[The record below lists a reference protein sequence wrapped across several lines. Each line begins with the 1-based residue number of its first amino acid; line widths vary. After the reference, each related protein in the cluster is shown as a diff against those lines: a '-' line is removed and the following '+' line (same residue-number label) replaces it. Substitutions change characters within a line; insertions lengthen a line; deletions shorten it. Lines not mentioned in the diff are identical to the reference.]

1 MLWSVGYQ
9 NPSDLGGGYV
19 NAGSETNEQL
29 IVWQRFQDK
38 ILIKLKSY
46 KSIANDSLPI
56 SISVKSN
63 NYEPT
68 LFAFDI
74 VAFSKDSANTVID
87 VTKFYSTDVKSIS
100 GLSAAMRET
109 YKVKGLDD
117 SRSFINTMRSFPMN
131 IEVVQDFSY
140 NASKPPVLEDS
151 ETISIQM
158 NQSMILLPEK
168 LMQPRLADSRV
179 GWFTMSQF
187 DYGSSELKSDRKPIS
202 VGGDWNPKILKLMLV
217 EN

>member
-1 MLWSVGYQ
+1 MLLVSRLSKT
-9 NPSDLGGGYV
+9 SDLGGGYV

-38 ILIKLKSY
+38 ILIKLKSH

-87 VTKFYSTDVKSIS
+87 VTYSTDVKSIS

-109 YKVKGLDD
+109 YKVKTG
-117 SRSFINTMRSFPMN
+117 
-131 IEVVQDFSY
+131 
-140 NASKPPVLEDS
+140 
-151 ETISIQM
+151 
-158 NQSMILLPEK
+158 
-168 LMQPRLADSRV
+168 
-179 GWFTMSQF
+179 
-187 DYGSSELKSDRKPIS
+187 
-202 VGGDWNPKILKLMLV
+202 
-217 EN
+217 